1 MGYAAEG
8 KVVCGVEG
16 SCAGMGCSYRNHY
29 QWMGEECQDGD
40 AGLPLDCTPTP
51 VPTPRPTH
59 APTAVPTSKPT
70 LTPTVS
76 KVPTSAPTS
85 APTARWW
92 RVPAFD
98 CAAHPNPLQVVR
110 RTDDAGV
117 KRFFVVELME
127 TGAYADVYEIS
138 PWVNKNYAVSATA
151 MYRDP
156 ATGAHQVFVSR
167 SNKLCAVSPSDT
179 DCYAT
184 KLRGTNPNVGAFIGD
199 TYYYAHGSF
208 DERYERER
216 QAATLEGP
224 IDEGKVSWRVSVLAH
239 RLFGG

>member
-8 KVVCGVEG
+8 KVVCGVEE

-59 APTAVPTSKPT
+59 APTAVPTSVPT
-70 LTPTVS
+70 LAPTFS

-98 CAAHPNPLQVVR
+98 CAAHPNPLQVVG
-110 RTDDAGV
+110 RTDDVTGV
-117 KRFFVVELME
+117 KSYHVVELME
-127 TGAYADVYEIS
+127 TGAYADVYEIH
-138 PWVNKNYAVSATA
+138 PWVNQNYAVSATA

-167 SNKLCAVSPSDT
+167 SNKFCAVSPDDT
-179 DCYAT
+179 DCYGT
-184 KLRGTNPNVGAFIGD
+184 KLRGSNPNVGAFIGD
-199 TYYYAHGSF
+199 TYYYAHGSL
-208 DERYERER
+208 DANYDR
-216 QAATLEGP
+216 QYVSARAELNPCATVEL
-224 IDEGKVSWRVSVLAH
+224 
-239 RLFGG
+239 